1 MLKFVRKEIKEV
13 FYKIIYNHIVI
24 DVIENPRWVLWSAK
38 RKQFMMT
45 DKITANGIVASD
57 CSAVYHIDGKKDF
70 TNRTEVSKNVTVAKI
85 SEIEYIAI
93 KSQIKN
99 KTINEHGD
107 IVSIDQLKEQ
117 KISQMSQACED
128 KITRGFDMILSD
140 GVQHH
145 FSLQLTD
152 QLKITKLN
160 DRAVAGMDFLPY
172 HADNEPCKIYTA
184 EEIIAL
190 NRNMEYIIEY
200 ETTYFNSLKLYINNM
215 TDKNDI
221 INFKYGDEI
230 PLEYQSDVLKMF
242 NNRVDE

>member
-1 MLKFVRKEIKEV
+1 M
-13 FYKIIYNHIVI
+13 FYKIIYGHIVI

-57 CSAVYHIDGKKDF
+57 CSTVYHIDGKKDF
-70 TNRTEVSKNVTVAKI
+70 INRTESSKNVTVTKI

-93 KSQIKN
+93 KSQIQEKA
-99 KTINEHGD
+99 INEYGD
-107 IVSIDQLKEQ
+107 IVSLDQLKEQ
-117 KISQMSQACED
+117 KISQMSQACKD
-128 KITRGFDMILSD
+128 KITQGFDMILSD
-140 GVQHH
+140 GARHH

-172 HADNEPCKIYTA
+172 HADGEPCKIYTA

-200 ETTYFNSLKLYINNM
+200 ETTYFNSLKLYISNM

-221 INFKYGDEI
+221 INLKYGDEI
-230 PLEYQSDVLKMF
+230 PVDFQSDVLKLLLA
-242 NNRVDE
+242 NS